1 MIQSHCI
8 TRLLEKQFSR
18 VKIIRTPN
26 TAMAFPS
33 KDFKGIRVCFCF
45 WRAAL
50 WHQSWFVYSRLI
62 LLDLQDPPWSRA
74 LCMKPPG
81 KRPGIRRGGDALS
94 MAAFCQLLSD
104 LNLPGKWISPPPNM
118 GEHTSPGVPFPRGNV
133 YSEKGLCTSMLR
145 VCLRIQLAPS
155 SSFFQS

>member
-18 VKIIRTPN
+18 VTIIRTPN

-33 KDFKGIRVCFCF
+33 KNFKGIRVCFCF

-74 LCMKPPG
+74 LCMKPAG

-104 LNLPGKWISPPPNM
+104 LNLPGKWISPPHM
-118 GEHTSPGVPFPRGNV
+118 GEHSPGVPFPRGNV
-133 YSEKGLCTSMLR
+133 LVR
-145 VCLRIQLAPS
+145 VCLRTVGPVQ
-155 SSFFQS
+155 